1 MTSLQFWTVLSF
13 GVVIGAAVA
22 TVITILAMSR
32 KGDDDDAPLL
42 SVPQEDL
49 AWSRPGDRL
58 DAFVEGMVDRPP
70 GPRSVRDADRRG
82 PAAADAGDWRD
93 TMTRELDP
101 ARLDLEAAEQYLPGP
116 VSVTATGQA
125 HWAGE
130 LHHDDDWWQDYARS
144 FPAILHFGQPGSGDA
159 KTETRAAMFGMT
171 VWNRVEAARRALA
184 VECGIAYRP
193 MDWAA

>member
-1 MTSLQFWTVLSF
+1 MTSFQFWTVLSF

-116 VSVTATGQA
+116 EQTESGHESASLR
-125 HWAGE
+125 AGE
-130 LHHDDDWWQDYARS
+130 LHPRIIDLGQTGDDKMLTRDW
-144 FPAILHFGQPGSGDA
+144 F
-159 KTETRAAMFGMT
+159 
-171 VWNRVEAARRALA
+171 ARRDWIASLWDPRWGGFELTESGHLVA
-184 VECGIAYRP
+184 V
-193 MDWAA
+193 AA

>member
-22 TVITILAMSR
+22 TVITILAMNR

-58 DAFVEGMVDRPP
+58 DALVEGMVDPPP
-70 GPRSVRDADRRG
+70 GSRLVRDADRRG

-93 TMTRELDP
+93 AMTRELDP

-116 VSVTATGQA
+116 VPEGARDTGPS
-125 HWAGE
+125 HRAGE
-130 LHHDDDWWQDYARS
+130 LHPRIIDLGQEGDDLMLVRDWFNKRDWIASLWDPRWGG
-144 FPAILHFGQPGSGDA
+144 FELTESGHLVA
-159 KTETRAAMFGMT
+159 MAA
-171 VWNRVEAARRALA
+171 
-184 VECGIAYRP
+184 
-193 MDWAA
+193 